1 MTNACQEV
9 TARPV
14 AETKPAA
21 RPVYEPATDVIE
33 KPDALHLMIDMP
45 GVDQKGLDI
54 VVEEHVLRIRGK
66 SALTETRN
74 EAALAREFEPA
85 DYERSFRLTNDVDE
99 TKITAAVKNGM
110 LRVILPKAA
119 KAMPR
124 QIVVQ
129 TN

>member
-1 MTNACQEV
+1 MTTACHEV
-9 TARPV
+9 TDRTA
-14 AETKPAA
+14 AAMNPAA
-21 RPVYEPATDVIE
+21 RPVYEPATDVLE
-33 KPDALHLMIDMP
+33 KPDALHLLIDMP
-45 GVDQKGLDI
+45 GVDQKGLEI

-66 SALTETRN
+66 SALTETRR

-99 TKITAAVKNGM
+99 TKIAATVKNGL
-110 LRVILPKAA
+110 LRVTLPKAA